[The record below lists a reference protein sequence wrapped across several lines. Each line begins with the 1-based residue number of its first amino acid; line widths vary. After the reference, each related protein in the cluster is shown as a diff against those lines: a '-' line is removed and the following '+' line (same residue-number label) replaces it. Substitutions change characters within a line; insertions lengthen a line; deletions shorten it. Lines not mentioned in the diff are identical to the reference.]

1 MSAPGTVAVITAHAC
16 PYSEIGGAEN
26 GGMSI
31 YVREVTKALARR
43 NVPSVIFTRKEDPD
57 APPLVRFRD
66 GTRLVHV
73 VAGPQGPLGKDA
85 FFYHLPEFYRGVA
98 AWARREDIEFRL
110 VNSHYWLS
118 GWAGRR
124 LSQVWG
130 VPWAHMAHTLA
141 RVKDRDRPAGAAPEA
156 DQRVAVE
163 LEIVRSANRLI
174 APTDQEVEDLAF
186 LYGADRG
193 CISVVPPGV
202 DTRVFSP
209 VASTELRREL
219 GIGEDEK
226 VILFTGRLERLKG
239 VEVLLHALA
248 AILDCRT
255 RRDVRLLVLGADSSN
270 GILEAG
276 VHGGERARLE
286 ALAVEIGVD
295 DRVDFLGTVPHE
307 DLPAYYSLADVCAV
321 PSYSESFGLVAIEA
335 EACGTP
341 VVASRIGGLRQLV
354 LDGITGVTV
363 PSHEPMAWAEAL
375 KRVIDDP
382 GATSVMGPAARR
394 LAQAYSW
401 ESSAE
406 QLLAAYAET
415 EANYSRAARALLG

>member
-1 MSAPGTVAVITAHAC
+1 VSGQTVAVIAAHAC
-16 PYSEIGGAEN
+16 PYSEIGSAEN
-26 GGMSI
+26 GGMSV
-31 YVREVTKALARR
+31 YVREMAEVLARR
-43 NVPSVIFTRKEDPD
+43 HVPTVFFTRKEDPD
-57 APPLVRFRD
+57 APPVVDFED
-66 GTRLVHV
+66 GNRLVHIP
-73 VAGPQGPLGKDA
+73 AGPQAPISKDG

-98 AWARREDIEFRL
+98 QWARDEEIEFRL

-124 LSQVWG
+124 LSQLWG

-163 LEIVRSANRLI
+163 LEIVRSTNRMI
-174 APTDQEVEDLAF
+174 VPTAQEVEDLVF

-193 CISVVPPGV
+193 CISLVAPGV
-202 DTRVFSP
+202 NTDMFAPTDS
-209 VASTELRREL
+209 AHLRRRL
-219 GIGEDEK
+219 GLGAGEK

-239 VEVLLHALA
+239 VEILVHALA
-248 AILDCRT
+248 AILESRT
-255 RRDVRLLVLGADSSN
+255 ERDVRLLVLGADSSN

-295 DRVDFLGTVPHE
+295 DRVDFLGTVPHQ

-321 PSYSESFGLVAIEA
+321 PSYSESFGMVAIEA

-354 LDGITGVTV
+354 LDGITGITV
-363 PSHEPMAWAEAL
+363 PSHEPMAWAAAL
-375 KRVIDDP
+375 RRVIDDP
-382 GATSVMGPAARR
+382 GARDVLGTAARR

-401 ESSAE
+401 ETSADLVLE
-406 QLLAAYAET
+406 AYTET
-415 EANYSRAARALLG
+415 ESNYRRVAHELLG